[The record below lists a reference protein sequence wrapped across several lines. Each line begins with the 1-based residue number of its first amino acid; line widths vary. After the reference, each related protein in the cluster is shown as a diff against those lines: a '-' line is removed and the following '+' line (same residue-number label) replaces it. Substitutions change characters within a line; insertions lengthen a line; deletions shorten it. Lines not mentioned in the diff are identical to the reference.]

1 MTRTLVAG
9 VDTSTQSCKVRV
21 TDAETG
27 EMVRFGQ
34 AKHPNGTSIDP
45 KFWWDAFL
53 EAAQQAGGLDDVEAL
68 AVGGQQHGMVIL
80 DQQGNVI
87 RDAMLWNDISSAPQ
101 AAALIEKMGEAPA
114 EEGEP
119 EDVIARG
126 KQRWVKAVGSS
137 PVASFTLTKV
147 AWVAE
152 NEPENA
158 KKIAAICLPHDWL
171 SWRIAGYGP
180 VAEGEDAHL
189 EALFTDRSD
198 ASGTIYYDAAS
209 NEYRRDLI
217 AMVLEPA
224 EGTEAAREHANAIM
238 LPTVLGPHDAAAV
251 KASPEIAG
259 KKLGIIG
266 LGAIGILVANAA
278 KSLGMEV
285 YGYDPFLSVDAAWGL
300 SRAIHHATSLD
311 QIYAECDYITVHVPL
326 TPDTREM
333 FNAQAF
339 AAMKPGVRVLNF
351 SRAELV
357 NAADMKAALADG
369 KVAAYVVDFPTEDM
383 LDVENVIAIPHLG
396 ASTPESE
403 DNCAVMA
410 ADELMD
416 YLENGNIT
424 HSVNYPEVSVPRST
438 ETRVCVL
445 HRNIPNM
452 LTGISGVVSSEGI
465 NIETMTNRSK
475 KDYAYTILDV
485 VGDLSES
492 SLDKIRAIDGVIR
505 LRKI

>member
-1 MTRTLVAG
+1 MDTVMNILTLNKISACGTSRFDAAKYTVGDAVENPDGIMVRSAAMHEMELPASLAAIARAGAGVNNIPVDKCSEAGIVVFNTPGANANAVKELVIAGMLISSRKVIPAIEWARTLKGNGDAVPKMVEKGKSAYAG
-9 VDTSTQSCKVRV
+9 
-21 TDAETG
+21 
-27 EMVRFGQ
+27 
-34 AKHPNGTSIDP
+34 
-45 KFWWDAFL
+45 
-53 EAAQQAGGLDDVEAL
+53 
-68 AVGGQQHGMVIL
+68 
-80 DQQGNVI
+80 
-87 RDAMLWNDISSAPQ
+87 
-101 AAALIEKMGEAPA
+101 
-114 EEGEP
+114 
-119 EDVIARG
+119 
-126 KQRWVKAVGSS
+126 
-137 PVASFTLTKV
+137 
-147 AWVAE
+147 
-152 NEPENA
+152 
-158 KKIAAICLPHDWL
+158 
-171 SWRIAGYGP
+171 
-180 VAEGEDAHL
+180 
-189 EALFTDRSD
+189 
-198 ASGTIYYDAAS
+198 
-209 NEYRRDLI
+209 
-217 AMVLEPA
+217 
-224 EGTEAAREHANAIM
+224 
-238 LPTVLGPHDAAAV
+238 
-251 KASPEIAG
+251 PEIKG
-259 KKLGIIG
+259 KRLGVIG

-333 FNAQAF
+333 INAQAF

-369 KVAAYVVDFPTEDM
+369 KVAAYVVDFPTEDV

-452 LTGISGVVSSEGI
+452 LTQISGVLAADGT

-485 VGDLSES
+485 VGDVAEA
-492 SLDKIRAIDGVIR
+492 SLDKIQAVDGVIR
-505 LRKI
+505 VRRV

>member
-1 MTRTLVAG
+1 MDTVMNILTLNKISACGTSRFDAAKYTVGDAVENPDGIMVRSAAMHEMELPASLAAIARAGAGVNNIPVDKCSEAGIVVFNTPGANANAVKELVIAGMLISSRKVIPAIEWARTLKGNGDAVPKMVEKGKSAYAG
-9 VDTSTQSCKVRV
+9 
-21 TDAETG
+21 
-27 EMVRFGQ
+27 
-34 AKHPNGTSIDP
+34 
-45 KFWWDAFL
+45 
-53 EAAQQAGGLDDVEAL
+53 
-68 AVGGQQHGMVIL
+68 
-80 DQQGNVI
+80 
-87 RDAMLWNDISSAPQ
+87 
-101 AAALIEKMGEAPA
+101 
-114 EEGEP
+114 
-119 EDVIARG
+119 
-126 KQRWVKAVGSS
+126 
-137 PVASFTLTKV
+137 
-147 AWVAE
+147 
-152 NEPENA
+152 
-158 KKIAAICLPHDWL
+158 
-171 SWRIAGYGP
+171 
-180 VAEGEDAHL
+180 
-189 EALFTDRSD
+189 
-198 ASGTIYYDAAS
+198 
-209 NEYRRDLI
+209 
-217 AMVLEPA
+217 
-224 EGTEAAREHANAIM
+224 
-238 LPTVLGPHDAAAV
+238 
-251 KASPEIAG
+251 PEIKG
-259 KKLGIIG
+259 KRLGVIG

-369 KVAAYVVDFPTEDM
+369 KVAAYVVDFPTEDV

-452 LTGISGVVSSEGI
+452 LTQISGVLAADGT

-485 VGDLSES
+485 VGDVAEA
-492 SLDKIRAIDGVIR
+492 SLDKIQAVDGVIR
-505 LRKI
+505 VRRV